1 MQVLALCKQLEQEQ
15 ELHTAM
21 EKALKLHDGHPPGS
35 MPQLNNVPSHLPA
48 AVKVLI
54 FFFS

>member
-21 EKALKLHDGHPPGS
+21 EKTLKLHDGHPPGS
-35 MPQLNNVPSHLPA
+35 MPPLNNVPSHLPA